1 MKIGDVA
8 KQAGLDVK
16 TIRYYENIGLVDSP
30 PRSENGYRDY
40 SERGV
45 QQLTFLR
52 HARQFGFSINEC
64 RELLAL
70 WANPH
75 RRSSELC
82 HLVAEKVRDIDVHI
96 GELKSMKKVLTELLI
111 ECPNDDDPD
120 CAIITR
126 WATKSEL

>member
-8 KQAGLDVK
+8 RKVGLDVK

-45 QQLTFLR
+45 RQLTFLR

-70 WANPH
+70 WADPS

-82 HLVAEKVRDIDVHI
+82 RLVAEKVQDIDAHI
-96 GELKSMKKVLTELLI
+96 DELIAMKKVLTELLI
-111 ECPNDDDPD
+111 DCPNDDPD
-120 CAIITR
+120 CDIITR
-126 WATKSEL
+126 WTTKSEL

>member
-8 KQAGLDVK
+8 RKVGLDVK

-45 QQLTFLR
+45 RQLTFLR

-70 WANPH
+70 WADPS

-82 HLVAEKVRDIDVHI
+82 SLVAEKVQDIDAHI
-96 GELKSMKKVLTELLI
+96 DELIAMKKVLTELLI
-111 ECPNDDDPD
+111 DCPNDDPD
-120 CAIITR
+120 CDIITR
-126 WATKSEL
+126 WTTKSEL